1 MSFCFPYFQCPQIK
15 YSYYISIANFKM
27 SLLLSFLKHSVASFA
42 YLAGRRWELRATIGN
57 YFSIQKWVS
66 TFAFLPF
73 CLSVCLSLCLLVLNL
88 QMSVS
93 KALFFYNI
101 YRDGFSI
108 VFFLLQFSAIYLFTF
123 YFCLS
128 FFYCFIRFFCFS
140 PSVCLFVLL
149 IALSAKSSFDELVS
163 VRPSSKM
170 GSTRG
175 LRKIVRKSIGRKKL
189 VAKIAQLAENRT
201 YVKIGVGGF

>member
-1 MSFCFPYFQCPQIK
+1 MGFYFCI
-15 YSYYISIANFKM
+15 
-27 SLLLSFLKHSVASFA
+27 
-42 YLAGRRWELRATIGN
+42 
-57 YFSIQKWVS
+57 S
-66 TFAFLPF
+66 TF
-73 CLSVCLSLCLLVLNL
+73 LSVCLFVSLFNGSQFANVGFESLFLLRTTFIETVFLLYFFFFSFLQFICLL
-88 QMSVS
+88 S
-93 KALFFYNI
+93 
-101 YRDGFSI
+101 
-108 VFFLLQFSAIYLFTF
+108 TF
-123 YFCLS
+123 VCLS
-128 FFYCFIRFFCFS
+128 FTVFFYCFIRFFSFS

-201 YVKIGVGGF
+201 YVKIGAGGF

>member
-1 MSFCFPYFQCPQIK
+1 MR
-15 YSYYISIANFKM
+15 
-27 SLLLSFLKHSVASFA
+27 LLLSFLKHPVVSFA

-73 CLSVCLSLCLLVLNL
+73 GLSVCLSLCLMVLNL
-88 QMSVS
+88 QMLVS
-93 KALFFYNI
+93 KALFFFNI

-108 VFFLLQFSAIYLFTF
+108 VFFLLQFSAIYLLPVYFLLLCVFLLLFSTF
-123 YFCLS
+123 ACLS
-128 FFYCFIRFFCFS
+128 F
-140 PSVCLFVLL
+140 SVCLFVLL

-170 GSTRG
+170 GSTGG
-175 LRKIVRKSIGRKKL
+175 LRKIVRTSIVRK
-189 VAKIAQLAENRT
+189 
-201 YVKIGVGGF
+201 